1 MWCNPV
7 AYNTVTVEVGV
18 QIPHGLQNLWTCG
31 VVGIARVTEDHE
43 VAGSNPAG
51 DHEALVQIGSGP
63 LCELAEILE
72 APGLD
77 REGGNKARVN
87 NS

>member
-43 VAGSNPAG
+43 
-51 DHEALVQIGSGP
+51 ALVQIGSGP